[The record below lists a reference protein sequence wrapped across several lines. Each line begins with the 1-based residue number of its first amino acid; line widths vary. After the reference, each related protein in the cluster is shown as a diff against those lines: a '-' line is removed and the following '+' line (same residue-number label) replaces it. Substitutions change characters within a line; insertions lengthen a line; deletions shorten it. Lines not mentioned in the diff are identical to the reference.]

1 MSHHG
6 NENHLER
13 LFEDSLELSTEQLA
27 KALDLSIDAL
37 GTKSF
42 QDCPYDGNP
51 DHKILF
57 TGYDI
62 FGHEE
67 LAEMYANQ
75 QFENGP
81 DGPC

>member
-6 NENHLER
+6 NQNLLEGH
-13 LFEDSLELSTEQLA
+13 FEDG
-27 KALDLSIDAL
+27 LDLIIDAL

-62 FGHEE
+62 YGHEE